1 MCVCVCVCVCVRC
14 VSAWC
19 VRESGCSWERVK
31 ETRLT
36 GVFLRSGAHQSL
48 GPPGPP
54 PAAVCLLK
62 SSAVSTQAQQRG
74 LRLASGCMHTS
85 HALGGLSGAVQSGGA
100 RPGRPTL
107 SVCRPDCHE
116 TKSLRTHCHLPTHV
130 SPQFSTLVA
139 ALFSPST
146 HCFEKA
152 GRRCARDTLYML
164 VKLNHRDR
172 PFPSQSRANS
182 SAASSAWPACSFPS
196 PTLVITLCSP
206 ILHPPSLSARC
217 DEARSR
223 P

>member
-1 MCVCVCVCVCVRC
+1 MRVCVCGASARC
-14 VSAWC
+14 VWK
-19 VRESGCSWERVK
+19 SGCSWERVK

-36 GVFLRSGAHQSL
+36 GVFCDQGLTNLFSGPSTCIRYDM
-48 GPPGPP
+48 
-54 PAAVCLLK
+54 AALLK